1 MALPVSMEDTELF
14 PKAAKQLDLTPGTT
28 YDPSAVKEMLSS
40 LSPLWWSRLLI
51 STRGFT
57 INLLHAGDEL
67 TLFTV
72 DDAFTAMH
80 ARLVGAPDES
90 NGEER
95 RAEREKFIAH
105 IYTIVGFP
113 AVSTALAE
121 LARGAGASAEDTSP
135 FVHPSTSEA
144 FTTVFGAPNEAT
156 YRIADGQKHAYLVF
170 SRILSLLQARWA
182 QEKGKKKIR
191 FETDP
196 EWQPDNRVVLFEE
209 FGRGNRTWVLLDFD
223 RHILRFWRPRGAAI
237 IFGDRFVEKKK
248 REGLRLCD
256 VCGMLE
262 QGPSQFKALAGFVL
276 CSPECAEEAAKTVK

>member
-1 MALPVSMEDTELF
+1 MSLPVSMEDTELF
-14 PKAAKQLDLTPGTT
+14 PKGAKSLDLTPGKE
-28 YDPSAVKEMLSS
+28 YDPVAIKEMLTS

-57 INLLHAGDEL
+57 INLLPTNDEM

-72 DDAFTAMH
+72 DDAYTAMH
-80 ARLVGAPDES
+80 SRLVAQPSSPDS
-90 NGEER
+90 EER
-95 RAEREKFIAH
+95 RAEREKFISH
-105 IYTIVGFP
+105 IYTIAHFP
-113 AVSTALAE
+113 SVSTVLAE
-121 LARGAGASAEDTSP
+121 LSRGVQSENVSP
-135 FVHPSTSEA
+135 FAHPTAGEA

-170 SRILSLLQARWA
+170 SRTLSRLQARWA
-182 QEKGKKKIR
+182 VEKGKKKIR

-209 FGRGNRTWVLLDFD
+209 LFRGNRTWVLLDFD
-223 RHILRFWRPRGAAI
+223 RHILRFWRPRGASI

-256 VCGMLE
+256 ICGMLE
-262 QGPSQFKALAGFVL
+262 QGREQFKALAGFVL
-276 CSPECAEEAAKTVK
+276 CSPECAQEAAETVK

>member
-1 MALPVSMEDTELF
+1 MEDLELF
-14 PKAAKQLDLTPGTT
+14 PKVAKSLDLTPGTT
-28 YDPSAVKEMLSS
+28 YDPAAIKEMLTS
-40 LSPLWWSRLLI
+40 LTPLWWSRLLI

-57 INLLHAGDEL
+57 INLLPANDDM

-72 DDAFTAMH
+72 DDAFTVMH
-80 ARLVGAPDES
+80 ARLVAQPTAPDS
-90 NGEER
+90 DER
-95 RAEREKFIAH
+95 RAEREKFISH

-113 AVSTALAE
+113 SVATVLAE
-121 LARGAGASAEDTSP
+121 LARGGGANSENVSP
-135 FVHPSTSEA
+135 FVHSTAGEA
-144 FTTVFGAPNEAT
+144 FSTVFGAPNEAT

-182 QEKGKKKIR
+182 SEKGKKKIR

-237 IFGDRFVEKKK
+237 IFGDRFVEKKQ

-262 QGPSQFKALAGFVL
+262 QGRDQFKALAGFVL
-276 CSPECAEEAAKTVK
+276 CSPECAQEAAATVK

>member
-14 PKAAKQLDLTPGTT
+14 PKGVKTLDLTPGTT
-28 YDPSAVKEMLSS
+28 YEPTAIREMLTS

-51 STRGFT
+51 SSRGFT
-57 INLLHAGDEL
+57 INLLPANDEM

-72 DDAFTAMH
+72 DDAYTSMH
-80 ARLVGAPDES
+80 ARLVAEPDHPDS
-90 NGEER
+90 EER
-95 RAEREKFIAH
+95 RAEKEKFIAN
-105 IYTIVGFP
+105 IYTIVRFP
-113 AVSTALAE
+113 SVSTVLAE
-121 LARGAGASAEDTSP
+121 LVHGGAPSENVSP
-135 FVHPSTSEA
+135 FAHPTDGEA
-144 FTTVFGAPNEAT
+144 FTTVFGEANEAT
-156 YRIADGQKHAYLVF
+156 YRIADGQKHAYLAF

-182 QEKGKKKIR
+182 SEKGKKKIR

-209 FGRGNRTWVLLDFD
+209 FCRGNRTWVLLDFD

-262 QGPSQFKALAGFVL
+262 QGRDQFKALAGFVL
-276 CSPECAEEAAKTVK
+276 CSPECAQEAATTVK